1 MAEMRMSLGVVMHVY
16 STLSRLRQEFTTT
29 DSGDR
34 DRLPGLQFQLWYLQA
49 VRHWIINSQNS

>member
-1 MAEMRMSLGVVMHVY
+1 MAEIRMSLGVVMNVY

-34 DRLPGLQFQLWYLQA
+34 DF
-49 VRHWIINSQNS
+49 NSSFGTYKL